1 MASKGNQVQLQFRSH
16 IKFTEFSA
24 LVLSYIRND
33 LKMDEDNAF
42 KVEIALRE
50 VVNNAV
56 IHGNQNDPEKMVRVS
71 FRWTRSKLIII
82 VEDEGGSTVNFDAIQ
97 ARLEQND
104 LLSFSG
110 RGIMITQSYMDR
122 VSFESTSRGSRIT
135 MEKKL

>member
-56 IHGNQNDPEKMVRVS
+56 IHGNQNDPEKTVRVS
-71 FRWTRSKLIII
+71 FRWTRSQLIFI
-82 VEDEGGSTVNFDAIQ
+82 VEDEGGSNVNFDAIQ

-122 VSFESTSRGSRIT
+122 VSFESTSQGSRIT

>member
-16 IKFTEFSA
+16 IKFTECSA

-33 LKMDEDNAF
+33 LKMDEVNAF

-50 VVNNAV
+50 VVNNAI
-56 IHGNQNDPEKMVRVS
+56 IHGNRNDPEKNVRVS
-71 FRWTRSKLIII
+71 FRWTRNKLIIS
-82 VEDEGGSTVNFDAIQ
+82 VEDEGGKVVNFDAIQ
-97 ARLEQND
+97 ERLGQND
-104 LLSFSG
+104 ILSFSG

-122 VSFESTSRGSRIT
+122 VVFEPTRRGSRIV

>member
-50 VVNNAV
+50 VVNNAI
-56 IHGNQNDPEKMVRVS
+56 IHGNRNDPEKNVRVS
-71 FRWTRSKLIII
+71 FRWTRNKLIIS
-82 VEDEGGSTVNFDAIQ
+82 VEDEGGKVVNFDAIQ
-97 ARLEQND
+97 ERLGQND
-104 LLSFSG
+104 ILSFSG

-122 VSFESTSRGSRIT
+122 VVFEPTRRGSRIV